1 MKRTAS
7 CYRALSKIIG
17 CCFLFLAASVSTHAQ
32 TRGKVEV
39 IKDPRIDTLAAR
51 KLDNSRPN
59 TAVISS
65 SGTYSTISTDGYR
78 VQFFS
83 GSSRDDA
90 YLAQERFR
98 QKYPDVRTYIS
109 YREPSFK
116 VHAGDF
122 RTRMEAAK
130 LMQELRGQFTSLFI
144 ISEKI
149 NPPEK

>member
-1 MKRTAS
+1 M
-7 CYRALSKIIG
+7 
-17 CCFLFLAASVSTHAQ
+17 LATTTKAQ

-39 IKDPRIDTLAAR
+39 DKDPRIDTLAAR
-51 KLDNSRPN
+51 KLEKG
-59 TAVISS
+59 SS
-65 SGTYSTISTDGYR
+65 AGSVASTGYSGISTDGYR

-90 YLAQERFR
+90 YAAQERFR
-98 QKYPDVRTYIS
+98 QKYPDIRTYVS

-130 LMQELRGQFTSLFI
+130 LMQELRGKFTSLFI

>member
-1 MKRTAS
+1 MLFTA
-7 CYRALSKIIG
+7 
-17 CCFLFLAASVSTHAQ
+17 LATAAHAQ

-39 IKDPRIDTLAAR
+39 DKDPRIDTLAAR
-51 KLDNSRPN
+51 KLEKGG
-59 TAVISS
+59 TGSS
-65 SGTYSTISTDGYR
+65 SASTGYSGIATDGYR

-90 YLAQERFR
+90 YAAQVRFQ
-98 QKYPDVRTYIS
+98 QKYPDIRTYIS

-122 RTRMEAAK
+122 RSRMEATK
-130 LMQELRGQFTSLFI
+130 LMQELRGKFTSLFI

-149 NPPEK
+149 NPPR

>member
-1 MKRTAS
+1 MLFT
-7 CYRALSKIIG
+7 ALSTVAK
-17 CCFLFLAASVSTHAQ
+17 AQ

-39 IKDPRIDTLAAR
+39 DKDPRIDTLAAR
-51 KLDNSRPN
+51 KLEVNRPN

-65 SGTYSTISTDGYR
+65 SGTYSSISTDGYR

-90 YLAQERFR
+90 YAAQERFR
-98 QKYPDVRTYIS
+98 QKYPDIRTYIS

-130 LMQELRGQFTSLFI
+130 LMQELRGKFTSLFI
-144 ISEKI
+144 IPEKI